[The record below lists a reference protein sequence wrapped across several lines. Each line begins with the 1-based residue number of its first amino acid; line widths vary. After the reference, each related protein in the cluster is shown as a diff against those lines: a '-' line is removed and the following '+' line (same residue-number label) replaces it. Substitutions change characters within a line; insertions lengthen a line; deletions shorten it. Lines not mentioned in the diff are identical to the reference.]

1 MSINNKVLTKP
12 NDCELTAKRGSFA
25 LSFFLMSWETID
37 GLYQLK
43 VDVGVLNTMKI

>member
-1 MSINNKVLTKP
+1 MTVNWLQKEEVL
-12 NDCELTAKRGSFA
+12 
-25 LSFFLMSWETID
+25 LSVFFLMSWETID